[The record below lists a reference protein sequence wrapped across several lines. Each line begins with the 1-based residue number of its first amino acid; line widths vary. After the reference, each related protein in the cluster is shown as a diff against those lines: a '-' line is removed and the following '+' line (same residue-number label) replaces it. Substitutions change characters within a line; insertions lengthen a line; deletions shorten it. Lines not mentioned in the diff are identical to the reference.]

1 MAEFDF
7 ETNNSVEIDAFEEK
21 VPGKYRGLYERTTN
35 DEGVEAYTISGVAK
49 GIVGDYVG
57 TTKSLGQAR
66 GDKKTASDE
75 SASRRKVI
83 QAFEEMASSLG
94 LDEHDDGVVSAVSA
108 HISDLV
114 GKVKGG
120 DELRVNLD
128 KIKMDYQ
135 RKQDE
140 AIAAKDAD
148 IQDRDRALQ
157 KHLISDVATREIT
170 NAKGKVT
177 VLMPHV
183 ERQCKV
189 VRDEQ
194 GDYVV
199 RVVDSQGDFRSD
211 GAGGWM
217 KVGGLVEE
225 IKQDPDFGG
234 NFESDMQKGGGGKNP
249 AQHTQNPLPRQE
261 GTDKSSVQKISA
273 GLDRLASTGAKRA
286 GIGT

>member
-1 MAEFDF
+1 
-7 ETNNSVEIDAFEEK
+7 
-21 VPGKYRGLYERTTN
+21 
-35 DEGVEAYTISGVAK
+35 
-49 GIVGDYVG
+49 
-57 TTKSLGQAR
+57 
-66 GDKKTASDE
+66 
-75 SASRRKVI
+75 
-83 QAFEEMASSLG
+83 MASSLG
-94 LDEHDDGVVSAVSA
+94 LDEHDDGVVSAVSS
-108 HISDLV
+108 HIADLV

-140 AIAAKDAD
+140 AIAAKDVD
-148 IQDRDRALQ
+148 IKDRDRALQ

-170 NAKGKVT
+170 NAKGKVN

-183 ERQCKV
+183 EKRCKV

-199 RVVDSQGDFRSD
+199 RVVDAQGDFRSD

-234 NFESDMQKGGGGKNP
+234 NFESEIQKGGSGRDP
-249 AQHTQNPLPRQE
+249 ADRKVNPLQNQ
-261 GTDKSSVQKISA
+261 GGDDKTSNQKIADGLNRLVA
-273 GLDRLASTGAKRA
+273 GGGKRA